1 MDMLKIS
8 MLSLTIFYFSFSFA
22 LFIIRFWY
30 MTVAAVC
37 TRSVT
42 HCSQKL
48 YASITVVTESR
59 TAVVGSRPS
68 VIEWR
73 LINCYT
79 NRLPDTA
86 APLPWASVGRTTS
99 LSTSANATCPAASP
113 DELRSLRCTCALIY
127 AQLRVNSQCNDDIGF
142 CGNTVRNY
150 CFYFYSNLHNTTANV
165 LLNAN
170 LCYLIVNWVT
180 RLRSVCSTSSKTTV
194 IDTAF
199 SLWKI

>member
-1 MDMLKIS
+1 
-8 MLSLTIFYFSFSFA
+8 
-22 LFIIRFWY
+22 

-37 TRSVT
+37 TRVVT

-86 APLPWASVGRTTS
+86 APLP
-99 LSTSANATCPAASP
+99 
-113 DELRSLRCTCALIY
+113 
-127 AQLRVNSQCNDDIGF
+127 
-142 CGNTVRNY
+142 
-150 CFYFYSNLHNTTANV
+150 
-165 LLNAN
+165 
-170 LCYLIVNWVT
+170 
-180 RLRSVCSTSSKTTV
+180 
-194 IDTAF
+194 
-199 SLWKI
+199 